1 MPRRRR
7 PFFLFLS
14 VLGLFLF
21 GTVIVLSSIT
31 YYLAIDPSAYLS
43 ELDVPILENNV
54 RWNASEH
61 GQVERIPRILHQTW
75 RTKKVP
81 QRWRSISQ
89 ECREMMPDYE
99 YMLWSDESSRQFIAE
114 HYPWFLDTYNDYQYN
129 IQRADAIRYFVL
141 NHYGGVYLDLDIG
154 CMHPL
159 DPLLIHPV
167 ILPKT
172 IPVGVSNDL
181 MFAEKGHP
189 FLAQTIHNLVT
200 FDHSWILNYPTV
212 MFSTGPMFLSA
223 QYGIFTSAHG
233 TDDPIRILPKFLYGK
248 NAREGEAPNA
258 FFSHFYGS
266 SWHADDAAFIG
277 FLGNWGKSLLW
288 IGLVVLFFG
297 LVVIGVPGRRHR
309 YTLRRIGGYDVLF
322 PRRSQRTGH
331 WHVHLPRSATASTS
345 STAPSTPE
353 DSAPGS
359 PIDSDVPVP
368 VLHLPFD
375 MSPSSPGSSEL
386 SFSTDSYTGRE
397 AFAGQSRASPVLD
410 TVRRVRNKMASLTG
424 LRDPID
430 GRKSHSHRPRRHRS
444 GASRG
449 VMFFLPAIFAQSHDL
464 ELGQDNEV
472 PLFTRPII
480 RRSSRNRL
488 DRQCYTDEDSPGSSQ
503 DAEQHGQL
511 IDLGSEGD
519 ADLSNPFVPRTTETS
534 PHSLLS

>member
-1 MPRRRR
+1 MPRRR

-14 VLGLFLF
+14 VLGLFLL
-21 GTVIVLSSIT
+21 GTVVVLSSIT

-43 ELDVPILENNV
+43 ELEVPILDSNV

-75 RTKKVP
+75 RTNKVP

-89 ECREMMPDYE
+89 ECQEMMPDYD

-129 IQRADAIRYFVL
+129 IQRADVIRYFVL
-141 NHYGGVYLDLDIG
+141 YHYGGIYLDLDIG
-154 CMHPL
+154 CMRPL
-159 DPLLIHPV
+159 DPLLTHPV

-181 MFAEKGHP
+181 MFSEKGHP
-189 FLAQTIHNLVT
+189 FLAQAIHNLVT

-233 TDDPIRILPKFLYGK
+233 TDDPIRILPKSLYGK
-248 NAREGEAPNA
+248 NAKEGEAPNA

-277 FLGNWGKSLLW
+277 FLAHWGKALLW
-288 IGLVVLFFG
+288 IGLIFLFFG
-297 LVVIGVPGRRHR
+297 LMVIGVPGRRHR

-322 PRRSQRTGH
+322 SRRSRRTGH
-331 WHVHLPRSATASTS
+331 WHVHLPRSTS
-345 STAPSTPE
+345 SSSTTSSTPE

-359 PIDSDVPVP
+359 PVESDVP

-375 MSPSSPGSSEL
+375 MSPSSPGLSEL
-386 SFSTDSYTGRE
+386 SFSTDSYSGRE

-424 LRDPID
+424 LGDSSD
-430 GRKSHSHRPRRHRS
+430 SRKSHSHSRTRRHRH
-444 GASRG
+444 SRG
-449 VMFFLPAIFAQSHDL
+449 VMFFLPAIFTQSHDL
-464 ELGQDNEV
+464 ELGQETEV
-472 PLFTRPII
+472 PLFTRPMV
-480 RRSSRNRL
+480 RRMSRHRS
-488 DRQCYTDEDSPGSSQ
+488 DRQRYTDEDATGSLH
-503 DAEQHGQL
+503 DAEHSGQL
-511 IDLGSEGD
+511 IDLGNEGD
-519 ADLSNPFVPRTTETS
+519 IDLSIPKTNATS
-534 PHSLLS
+534 HSLLS